1 MAIWSAEIKELEN
14 LYESFKGQLPDLEKE
29 LTQLIHSEDANVILL
44 YSRRCLEVI
53 ITDLCE
59 CELKRPR
66 KTEPIKGI
74 IDKLH
79 KEEKVPSHI
88 ISSMH
93 GLNELST
100 YGAHPKDF
108 DPEQIK
114 PVLNNLAIIIK
125 WYLKYKDII
134 AISKTNDEGE
144 KDQSRDELLE
154 EKREGR
160 TDKQEKPAK
169 SGGHNLISIVAISTL
184 LVIAGILVYPKILN
198 KKSLENLQSSDG
210 RISVAVMP
218 FQNMTNDSTWN
229 VWQEGIQDIL
239 VIYLSNSPEELKVR
253 QTESVNDLILSKGL
267 TNYASVTPTLARN
280 VSQMLAANVFIYGSI
295 KQAGPILRINAQL
308 IDSKTEETIKSFEL
322 DARDQE
328 ENIFKVI
335 DSLKLVIKNF
345 LFISKL
351 EKEMPVG
358 YKNVGSTDSPE
369 AFKYYI
375 YGQKALYKKDY
386 PEAIKLF
393 KQSVALDST
402 FFPAYWSLGTAY
414 GNSGML
420 EEVTKLVLK
429 FYDKRDQWDI
439 QFKIRLNQ
447 AYAFCFETPFEE
459 VKYFKQLEEL
469 DDQLPSNNYNMGEAY
484 TRIHQY
490 DKAIPEFE
498 KALEI
503 YNNWGRKP
511 LWAYNYTLTGLAFH
525 ETGQYLKE
533 KKLYKKAEQDFPD
546 DPDLLYRQAVLS
558 FTEGDTMDASGYIEK
573 LRSALK
579 ENSVSEAG
587 IITNIAMI
595 YNDAKFPDKAE
606 DYYRQALVV
615 DPENPVRINN
625 LAYFLID
632 QDRNISEGLEL
643 TEKALKFMPDNY
655 TILHTKG
662 WGLYKLGGFGEAK
675 DILQQSWDIRRIKE
689 GYDHSAYLH
698 LEAAK
703 KAVANLKNI

>member
-1 MAIWSAEIKELEN
+1 MAIWSSEINELEQ
-14 LYESFKGQLPDLEKE
+14 LYESLKGQLPELEKE
-29 LTQLIHSEDANVILL
+29 LGRLIKADDENMILL

-53 ITDLCE
+53 LTDLCE
-59 CELKRPR
+59 CELKRER
-66 KTEPIKGI
+66 GTEPLKGI

-79 KEEKVPSHI
+79 KEGKVPAHI
-88 ISSMH
+88 ITSMH
-93 GLNELST
+93 GLNDLSA

-108 DPEQIK
+108 DPRQVRTTLINLETILEWYIK
-114 PVLNNLAIIIK
+114 HKGI
-125 WYLKYKDII
+125 DIRGKEEVQFK
-134 AISKTNDEGE
+134 SE
-144 KDQSRDELLE
+144 SLE
-154 EKREGR
+154 EVRKEAKIEG
-160 TDKQEKPAK
+160 QEKPVK
-169 SGGHNLISIVAISTL
+169 STKQKLLSGVLITAI
-184 LVIAGILVYPKILN
+184 LVIAAIVAYPKIFN
-198 KKSLENLQSSDG
+198 KKSLENLKSSDG

-239 VIYLSNSPEELKVR
+239 VTCLSNSPEELKVR

-267 TNYASVTPTLARN
+267 SNYASITPTLASN

-295 KQAGPILRINAQL
+295 KQAGPTLRINAQL

-322 DARDQE
+322 DAPDKE

-335 DSLKLVIKNF
+335 DSLKLIIKNF
-345 LFISKL
+345 LLISKL

-393 KQSVALDST
+393 KQSIALDST
-402 FFPAYWSLGTAY
+402 FFPAYWSLGTTY

-429 FYDKRDQWDI
+429 FYDKMDQWDI

-503 YNNWGRKP
+503 YKKWGRKP
-511 LWAYNYTLTGLAFH
+511 LWAYNYTLPGLSFH
-525 ETGQYLKE
+525 ETGQYMKE

-558 FTEGDTMDASGYIEK
+558 FTEGDTAGALRYIEK
-573 LRSALK
+573 LRFVLK

-587 IITNIAMI
+587 IITYIAMI
-595 YNDAKFPDKAE
+595 YSEAKFPVKAE
-606 DYYRQALVV
+606 DYYRQALVI

-632 QDRNISEGLEL
+632 QDRNILEGLEL
-643 TEKALKFMPDNY
+643 TEKALKLMPDNH
-655 TILHTKG
+655 IFLHTRG
-662 WGLYKLGGFGEAK
+662 WGLYKLGGFGEAN
-675 DILQQSWDIRRIKE
+675 DILQQSWDIRRIEE

-703 KAVANLKNI
+703 KAVANLKNN

>member
-1 MAIWSAEIKELEN
+1 MAIWFAEIKELEK
-14 LYESFKGQLPDLEKE
+14 LYESIKGQLPDLDKE
-29 LTQLIHSEDANVILL
+29 LERLIKADDENMILL

-66 KTEPIKGI
+66 KTEPLQGI

-79 KEEKVPSHI
+79 KEEKIPSHI
-88 ISSMH
+88 IASMH

-108 DPEQIK
+108 DPKQVRTTLI
-114 PVLNNLAIIIK
+114 NLETIIE
-125 WYLKYKDII
+125 WYLKYKVIDI
-134 AISKTNDEGE
+134 KGE
-144 KDQSRDELLE
+144 EEIHFRGESLE
-154 EKREGR
+154 EVKKEARIEG
-160 TDKQEKPAK
+160 QEKPIK
-169 SGGHNLISIVAISTL
+169 STKQKLLSGVLITAIL
-184 LVIAGILVYPKILN
+184 AIAAILAYPKIFN

-239 VIYLSNSPEELKVR
+239 VTYLSNSPEELKVR

-267 TNYASVTPTLARN
+267 SNYASITPTLASN

-295 KQAGPILRINAQL
+295 KQAGPTLRINAQL
-308 IDSKTEETIKSFEL
+308 IDSRTEETIKSFEL
-322 DARDQE
+322 DAPDKE
-328 ENIFKVI
+328 DMIFKVI

-345 LFISKL
+345 LLISKL

-358 YKNVGSTDSPE
+358 YKNFGSTDSPE

-393 KQSVALDST
+393 KQSIALDST
-402 FFPAYWSLGTAY
+402 FFPAYWSLGTTY

-439 QFKIRLNQ
+439 QFKIKLNQ

-503 YNNWGRKP
+503 YKKWGRKP

-525 ETGQYLKE
+525 ETGQYMKE

-558 FTEGDTMDASGYIEK
+558 FTEGDTVDAFGYIEK
-573 LRSALK
+573 LGSALK

-587 IITNIAMI
+587 IITYIAMI
-595 YNDAKFPDKAE
+595 YNEAKFPDKAE
-606 DYYRQALVV
+606 DYYRQALVM
-615 DPENPVRINN
+615 DPENPTRINN
-625 LAYFLID
+625 LAWFLID
-632 QDRNISEGLEL
+632 QDRNILEGLEL
-643 TEKALKFMPDNY
+643 TEKALKLMPYDH
-655 TILHTKG
+655 IFLHTKG
-662 WGLYKLGGFGEAK
+662 WGLYKLGRFGEAN

-703 KAVANLKNI
+703 KAVAGQKNK

>member
-1 MAIWSAEIKELEN
+1 MAIWSSEIKELEQ
-14 LYESFKGQLPDLEKE
+14 LYESLKGQLPELEKE
-29 LTQLIHSEDANVILL
+29 LGRLIKADDENMILL

-53 ITDLCE
+53 LTDLCE
-59 CELKRPR
+59 CELKRER
-66 KTEPIKGI
+66 GTEPLKGI

-79 KEEKVPSHI
+79 KEGKVPAHI
-88 ISSMH
+88 ITSMH
-93 GLNELST
+93 GLNDLSA

-108 DPEQIK
+108 DPRQVRTTLINLETILEWYIK
-114 PVLNNLAIIIK
+114 HKGI
-125 WYLKYKDII
+125 DIRGKEEVQFK
-134 AISKTNDEGE
+134 SE
-144 KDQSRDELLE
+144 SLE
-154 EKREGR
+154 EVRKEARIEG
-160 TDKQEKPAK
+160 QEKPVK
-169 SGGHNLISIVAISTL
+169 SSKQKLLSGALITAILAIAAIVA
-184 LVIAGILVYPKILN
+184 YPKIFN
-198 KKSLENLQSSDG
+198 KKSLENLKSSDG

-239 VIYLSNSPEELKVR
+239 VTCLSNSPEELKVR

-267 TNYASVTPTLARN
+267 SNYASITPTLASN

-295 KQAGPILRINAQL
+295 KQAGPTLRINAQL

-322 DARDQE
+322 DAPDKE

-345 LFISKL
+345 LLISKL

-375 YGQKALYKKDY
+375 YGQKALYIKDY

-393 KQSVALDST
+393 KQSIALDST
-402 FFPAYWSLGTAY
+402 FFPAYWSLGTTY

-439 QFKIRLNQ
+439 QFKIKLNQ

-469 DDQLPSNNYNMGEAY
+469 DDQLPSNYYNMGEAY

-490 DKAIPEFE
+490 EKAIPEFE

-503 YNNWGRKP
+503 YKNG
-511 LWAYNYTLTGLAFH
+511 
-525 ETGQYLKE
+525 
-533 KKLYKKAEQDFPD
+533 
-546 DPDLLYRQAVLS
+546 
-558 FTEGDTMDASGYIEK
+558 
-573 LRSALK
+573 
-579 ENSVSEAG
+579 
-587 IITNIAMI
+587 
-595 YNDAKFPDKAE
+595 AE
-606 DYYRQALVV
+606 DLC
-615 DPENPVRINN
+615 
-625 LAYFLID
+625 
-632 QDRNISEGLEL
+632 GLTIIL
-643 TEKALKFMPDNY
+643 CLGYHSMRPDS
-655 TILHTKG
+655 I
-662 WGLYKLGGFGEAK
+662 
-675 DILQQSWDIRRIKE
+675 
-689 GYDHSAYLH
+689 
-698 LEAAK
+698 
-703 KAVANLKNI
+703 

>member
-1 MAIWSAEIKELEN
+1 MAIWSSEIKELAQ
-14 LYESFKGQLPDLEKE
+14 LYESLEGQLPELEKE
-29 LTQLIHSEDANVILL
+29 LGRLIKADDENMILL

-53 ITDLCE
+53 LTDLCE
-59 CELKRPR
+59 CELKRER
-66 KTEPIKGI
+66 GTEPLKGI

-79 KEEKVPSHI
+79 KEGKVPAHI
-88 ISSMH
+88 ITSMH
-93 GLNELST
+93 GLNDLSA

-108 DPEQIK
+108 DPRQVRTTLINLETILGWYFKYMGIDIRGKEDVQFKSESLEEVRKEARIEGHEK
-114 PVLNNLAIIIK
+114 TVISTNQKLLSGVLITAILAI
-125 WYLKYKDII
+125 
-134 AISKTNDEGE
+134 A
-144 KDQSRDELLE
+144 
-154 EKREGR
+154 
-160 TDKQEKPAK
+160 A
-169 SGGHNLISIVAISTL
+169 IVA
-184 LVIAGILVYPKILN
+184 YPKIFN
-198 KKSLENLQSSDG
+198 KKSPENLKSSDG

-239 VIYLSNSPEELKVR
+239 VTCLSNSPEELKVR

-267 TNYASVTPTLARN
+267 SNYASITPTLASN

-295 KQAGPILRINAQL
+295 KQAGPTLRINAQL

-322 DARDQE
+322 DAPDKE
-328 ENIFKVI
+328 DMIFKVI

-345 LFISKL
+345 LLISKL

-393 KQSVALDST
+393 KQSVSLDSA

-420 EEVTKLVLK
+420 EEVTKLLLK

-459 VKYFKQLEEL
+459 VKYFRQLEEL
-469 DDQLPSNNYNMGEAY
+469 DDQLPSNYYNMGEAY

-490 DKAIPEFE
+490 EKAIPEFE

-503 YNNWGRKP
+503 YKKWGRKP
-511 LWAYNYTLTGLAFH
+511 LWAYNYTLPGLSFH
-525 ETGQYLKE
+525 ETGQYMKE

-558 FTEGDTMDASGYIEK
+558 FTEGDTAGALRYIEK
-573 LRSALK
+573 LRSVLK

-587 IITNIAMI
+587 IITYIAMI
-595 YNDAKFPDKAE
+595 YSEAKFPDKAE
-606 DYYRQALVV
+606 DYYRQALVM
-615 DPENPVRINN
+615 DSENPVRVNN

-632 QDRNISEGLEL
+632 QDRNILEGLEL
-643 TEKALKFMPDNY
+643 TEMALKLIPDNH
-655 TILHTKG
+655 IFLHTRG
-662 WGLYKLGGFGEAK
+662 WGLYKLGRFGEAN

-703 KAVANLKNI
+703 KSVANLKNN

>member
-1 MAIWSAEIKELEN
+1 MAIWSTEIKELEK
-14 LYESFKGQLPDLEKE
+14 LKESLKGQLPDLEKE
-29 LTQLIHSEDANVILL
+29 LERLIKADDENMILL

-66 KTEPIKGI
+66 KTEPLKGI
-74 IDKLH
+74 IDKLQ

-88 ISSMH
+88 IASMH

-108 DPEQIK
+108 DPKQVRATLI
-114 PVLNNLAIIIK
+114 NLETVIE
-125 WYLKYKDII
+125 WYLKYKGIDI
-134 AISKTNDEGE
+134 KGE
-144 KDQSRDELLE
+144 EEIHFRGESLE
-154 EKREGR
+154 EVKKEARIEG
-160 TDKQEKPAK
+160 QEKPIK
-169 SGGHNLISIVAISTL
+169 STKQKLLSGVLITAIL
-184 LVIAGILVYPKILN
+184 AIAAILAYPKIFN

-239 VIYLSNSPEELKVR
+239 VTYLSNSPEELKVR
-253 QTESVNDLILSKGL
+253 QTESVNDLILNKGL
-267 TNYASVTPTLARN
+267 SNYASITPTLASN

-295 KQAGPILRINAQL
+295 KQAGPTIRINAQL

-322 DARDQE
+322 DAPDKE
-328 ENIFKVI
+328 DMIFKVI

-345 LFISKL
+345 LLISKL

-393 KQSVALDST
+393 KQSIALDST
-402 FFPAYWSLGTAY
+402 FFPAYWSLGTTY

-439 QFKIRLNQ
+439 QFKIKLNQ

-503 YNNWGRKP
+503 YKKWGRKP

-525 ETGQYLKE
+525 ETGQYMKE

-558 FTEGDTMDASGYIEK
+558 FTEGDTVDAFGYIEK

-587 IITNIAMI
+587 IITYIAMI
-595 YNDAKFPDKAE
+595 YNEAKFPDKAE
-606 DYYRQALVV
+606 DYYRQALVM
-615 DPENPVRINN
+615 DPENPTRINN
-625 LAYFLID
+625 LAWFLID
-632 QDRNISEGLEL
+632 QDRNILEGLEL
-643 TEKALKFMPDNY
+643 TEKALKLMPDNH
-655 TILHTKG
+655 IFLHTKG
-662 WGLYKLGGFGEAK
+662 WGLYKLGRFGEAN

-689 GYDHSAYLH
+689 GYDYSAYLH

-703 KAVANLKNI
+703 KAVAGQIKD

>member
-1 MAIWSAEIKELEN
+1 MVSTLKMVKAFKDYFILKARKEGSEVSVEEAHQLIEKKDPIVLLDIREKEEIQFN
-14 LYESFKGQLPDLEKE
+14 SESLEK
-29 LTQLIHSEDANVILL
+29 V
-44 YSRRCLEVI
+44 
-53 ITDLCE
+53 
-59 CELKRPR
+59 R
-66 KTEPIKGI
+66 KEAGI
-74 IDKLH
+74 
-79 KEEKVPSHI
+79 
-88 ISSMH
+88 
-93 GLNELST
+93 
-100 YGAHPKDF
+100 
-108 DPEQIK
+108 
-114 PVLNNLAIIIK
+114 
-125 WYLKYKDII
+125 
-134 AISKTNDEGE
+134 EG
-144 KDQSRDELLE
+144 
-154 EKREGR
+154 
-160 TDKQEKPAK
+160 QEKPAK
-169 SGGHNLISIVAISTL
+169 STKQKLLSGVLIIAILAIAAIVA
-184 LVIAGILVYPKILN
+184 YPKIFN
-198 KKSLENLQSSDG
+198 KKSLANLKSSDG

-239 VIYLSNSPEELKVR
+239 VTCLSNSPEELKVR

-267 TNYASVTPTLARN
+267 SNYASITPTLASN

-295 KQAGPILRINAQL
+295 KQAGPTLRINAQL

-322 DARDQE
+322 DAPDKE
-328 ENIFKVI
+328 DMIFKVI

-345 LFISKL
+345 LLISKL

-386 PEAIKLF
+386 SEAIKLF
-393 KQSVALDST
+393 KQSVSLDSA

-420 EEVTKLVLK
+420 EEVTKLLLK

-459 VKYFKQLEEL
+459 VKYFRQLEEL
-469 DDQLPSNNYNMGEAY
+469 DDQLPSNYYNMGEAY

-490 DKAIPEFE
+490 EKAIPEFE

-503 YNNWGRKP
+503 YKKWGRKP
-511 LWAYNYTLTGLAFH
+511 LWAYNYTLTGLAYH

-546 DPDLLYRQAVLS
+546 DPDLLYRQAVLA
-558 FTEGDTMDASGYIEK
+558 FTEGDTAGALRYIEK

-587 IITNIAMI
+587 IMTYIGMI
-595 YNDAKFPDKAE
+595 YNEAKLSDKAE
-606 DYYRQALVV
+606 DYYRQALVL
-615 DPENPVRINN
+615 DPENPSRINN
-625 LAYFLID
+625 LAFFLID
-632 QDRNISEGLEL
+632 QDRNIPEGLEL
-643 TEKALKFMPDNY
+643 TEKALKLMPDDHSF
-655 TILHTKG
+655 LHTRG
-662 WGLYKLGGFGEAK
+662 WGLYKVGRFGEAN
-675 DILQQSWDIRRIKE
+675 DILQQSWDIRRIRE

-703 KAVANLKNI
+703 MTAAGKKEN